1 MPRNREN
8 PHEAKVKEIR
18 DAFAEDFQKW
28 NPIYREG
35 DTNMKFIAGDP
46 WDPNDRKDRE
56 DAGRPVV
63 TFDELGQYLNQAVN
77 EVRMNPRAPKFSPE
91 GDGASQETAR
101 FYANLLRKTEY
112 TSNAQEAYTT
122 CYENALQR
130 GFGFVR
136 MRLEYEH
143 ERSFYQRVVIEPM
156 PIPSAC
162 YPDSTGVRA
171 DGMDW
176 KRFTYVESYTKAE
189 FQRQFK
195 EAEFTDFSTDQIALV
210 GNRWMGENRVQVA
223 EFWEV
228 EETDTELREWE
239 VPATARQPVRYVAT
253 MGKEPKPRGGRLV
266 QERVTTERKVYQYLT
281 NGVEL
286 LSKGG
291 KTKHLHPGTMI
302 PFAPCYGKIV
312 WINNGGGPERK
323 ILAMTSLAREPFS
336 AFCFLAACE
345 LEAIGTITK
354 NPYWAY
360 EGQLDSKLKNRV
372 KQSLHEPVAVLEAKA
387 SLPGLPNV
395 LLPLPQR
402 NPMSVDLSAYA
413 LAKEGARRAIQA
425 AMGWTPLPSQAQ
437 RRNEKSGVALKQI
450 EESGQKGAYHFI
462 DHYNDMIRRVGVIFE
477 DLVDKVYDVEREV
490 VTLEAD
496 KEEKRVLI
504 NAKQRPQELP
514 KEVDVL
520 ASTKGRHSTTV
531 DVGPEFES
539 ERDEAGAFLDNFIAS
554 PLFGSLEPPKRDKLL
569 AIGIRERLSGPMGQ
583 KMADIVDPQTKPGE
597 GPPIEEVMAQLQEAQ
612 QVIVPT
618 LQKEIDHLNRLI
630 ETKVIEQEGKQ
641 VLQAAGDK
649 TKIEVASIQTEAKRE
664 DTRVDADTALT
675 IAQMRDEIE
684 RMKLELAGI
693 TAGAKMEHAEAEG
706 ERGREAA
713 ASEGRENRSAAER
726 QAAAKAATKPEP
738 KS

>member
-1 MPRNREN
+1 MPRTSVN

-28 NPIYREG
+28 DPIYREG

-46 WDPNDRKDRE
+46 WDPLDRKDRE
-56 DAGRPVV
+56 EAGRPVV

-77 EVRMNPRAPKFSPE
+77 EVRMNPRAPKFTPE
-91 GDGASQETAR
+91 GDGASQDTAR

-162 YPDSTGVRA
+162 YPDSNTVRA

-176 KRFTYVESYTKAE
+176 KRFTYVESYTKSE

-195 EAEFTDFSTDQIALV
+195 EAEFTDFSAEQIAAV
-210 GNRWMGENRVQVA
+210 GSRWMGENRVQVA

-228 EETDTELREWE
+228 EETDVPLREWE
-239 VPATARQPVRYVAT
+239 VPATKRQPMRYVTT
-253 MGKEPKPRGGRLV
+253 MGKERQPRGGRLV
-266 QERVTTERKVYQYLT
+266 QERVTTERKVFQYLT

-291 KTKHLHPGTMI
+291 KVKHEHPGTMI

-323 ILAMTSLAREPFS
+323 ILAMTTLAREPFA

-360 EGQLDSKLKNRV
+360 EGQMDAGLKNRV
-372 KQSLHEPVAVLEAKA
+372 KQSLHQPVAILEAKA
-387 SLPGLPNV
+387 TLPQLPNV

-425 AMGWTPLPSQAQ
+425 AMGWTPLPTQAQ

-462 DHYNDMIRRVGVIFE
+462 DHYNDLIRRVGVIFE

-496 KEEKRVLI
+496 KAEKRVLI
-504 NAKQRPQELP
+504 NARQRPQELP
-514 KEVDVL
+514 KDVEVL
-520 ASTKGRHSTTV
+520 QSTKGRHSTTV

-539 ERDEAGAFLDNFIAS
+539 EREEAGAFLDNFIAS
-554 PLFGSLEPPKRDKLL
+554 PLFGGLEPPTRNKLL

-583 KMADIVDPQTKPGE
+583 KMADIVDPQRKEGE
-597 GPPIEEVMAQLQEAQ
+597 LPPAEELMASLQEAQ
-612 QVIVPT
+612 QVIVPGLQREIEH
-618 LQKEIDHLNRLI
+618 LQKLLDA
-630 ETKVIEQEGKQ
+630 KVIEQEGKQ
-641 VLQAAGDK
+641 VLQAQADK
-649 TKIEVASIQTEAKRE
+649 TKIEVAAMQTEAARE
-664 DTRVDADTALT
+664 DTRVDADTALQ

-684 RMKLELAGI
+684 RMKLELQGI
-693 TAGAKMEHAEAEG
+693 TVGAKMEHESAEG
-706 ERGREAA
+706 ERSREAA
-713 ASEGRENRSAAER
+713 AAEGREDRSAAER
-726 QAAAKAATKPEP
+726 QAAVKSSATK
-738 KS
+738 KKD